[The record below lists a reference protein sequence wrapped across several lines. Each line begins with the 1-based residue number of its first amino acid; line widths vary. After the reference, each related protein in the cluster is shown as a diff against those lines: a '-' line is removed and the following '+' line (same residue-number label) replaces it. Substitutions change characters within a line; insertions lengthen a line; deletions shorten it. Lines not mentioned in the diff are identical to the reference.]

1 MSQHIYREYDIRGVA
16 DRDLTRPIAE
26 GIGRGLGRMLEP
38 GRSGAPFRI
47 AVGRD
52 CRVSGPRIVGDLVSG
67 LRKSGATVVD
77 VGVGPTPMLYF
88 AVHQLDADG
97 GVMVTGSHNPGDENG
112 FKIMRGKASF
122 FGEDIQKLRRMIE
135 QGDFGA
141 ESQGALEQTS
151 VEDAYTTALTTGI
164 TIRDPSMRVVVDAGN
179 GSAGPLALRALR
191 ALGLDPVPLFC
202 DMDGTFPN
210 HHPDPT
216 VPKNL
221 TTLIE
226 TVRKIGAR
234 VGIAFDGDGDR
245 LGVVDADGEPVW
257 GDRLLA
263 LFARDVLR
271 RQPGASVIGEVKCS
285 QSLFDDV
292 AKHGGQPVMWKTGHS
307 LIKTKMKETG
317 ALLAGEMSGHFFF
330 KDRYFGY
337 DDGLYAA
344 IRLLEILAREGKS
357 VGELLVDLPRGH
369 STPEI
374 RVECADDIKQA
385 LVARVRD
392 HFRGRYET
400 TEIDGVRARH
410 ADGAWALVRASN
422 TGPVIVLRF
431 EAPSAA
437 RLAEVQGETLAVLDA
452 ARGELQKP
460 A

>member
-16 DRDLTRPIAE
+16 DRDLTSRVAM
-26 GIGRGLGRMLEP
+26 GIGRGLGRMLRPED
-38 GRSGAPFRI
+38 STAPFRI

-52 CRVSGPRIVGDLVSG
+52 CRVSGPRIVEDLVNG
-67 LRKSGATVVD
+67 LRKSGATVID

-88 AVHQLDADG
+88 AVHQLNADG

-122 FGEDIQKLRRMIE
+122 FGEDIQRLKNMVE

-141 ESQGALEQTS
+141 ELQGSSEQTS
-151 VEDAYTTALTTGI
+151 VEDAYIAALTGKI
-164 TIRDPSMRVVVDAGN
+164 KIQDPAMRVVVDAGN

-191 ALGLDPVPLFC
+191 TLGLDPVPLYC
-202 DMDGTFPN
+202 EMDGTFPN

-271 RQPGASVIGEVKCS
+271 SQPGASVIGEVKCS

-292 AKHGGQPVMWKTGHS
+292 AKHGGQPIMWKTGHS

-317 ALLAGEMSGHFFF
+317 AVLAGEMSGHFFF

-344 IRLLEILAREGKS
+344 LRLLEILSREGKDVS
-357 VGELLVDLPRGH
+357 ELLQDLPRGH

-374 RVECADDIKQA
+374 RVDCPDDIKQR

-400 TEIDGVRARH
+400 TEIDGVRVRH
-410 ADGAWALVRASN
+410 SDGAWALVRASN

-431 EAPSAA
+431 EAPSES
-437 RLAEVQGETLAVLDA
+437 RLAEIQGETLAVLDA
-452 ARGELQKP
+452 ARKDLQKP